1 MRPAPKTA
9 CQKIQLTLAKTPLAN
24 LVPLTQ
30 KRNSQAQNYD
40 FDKKK
45 SAYFGGKHGVSSYVL
60 TTQVLNASNWTPA
73 VVEQRQSDLIDVLAA
88 RWDLK

>member
-1 MRPAPKTA
+1 MNINTSGAAYP
-9 CQKIQLTLAKTPLAN
+9 LAKIFSTE

-30 KRNSQAQNYD
+30 KRNSKAQNYD

-45 SAYFGGKHGVSSYVL
+45 SAYFGGKHGVASYVL
-60 TTQVLNASNWTPA
+60 TTQVLNASSWTPEF
-73 VVEQRQSDLIDVLAA
+73 VVQRQNDLIDVLAA